1 MKKARLVKPSSDEYA
16 HNVEQSRREEPYR
29 KRHKGKPFNPVQS
42 EAPRP
47 DDPKLVA
54 LDKALAEAM
63 ARYQH
68 SLDNPSLYTAKQIRR
83 LKRKAIVCSLR
94 VKAFIE
100 ELNERKPDRKIIAF
114 FQTETARNTKS
125 DCKLPKRTGYG
136 LRAPQK
142 DNNPKRGRAV
152 LPIVNPAYVVHR
164 PDRPD
169 PSKKFERDR
178 NTMHTGYVW
187 ELPGYKKNKNGNGNG
202 RK

>member
-68 SLDNPSLYTAKQIRR
+68 SLDNPSLYTAKQTRR
-83 LKRKAIVCSLR
+83 LKRKAIVCALR

-100 ELNERKPDRKIIAF
+100 DQNERKPDRKIIAF
-114 FQTETARNTKS
+114 AKKEANRNTKS

-136 LRAPQK
+136 LRAPRK
-142 DNNPKRGRAV
+142 DDNPKRGRAV

-169 PSKKFERDR
+169 PRPKYKRDR
-178 NTMHTGYVW
+178 DIMHQGYVSQQ
-187 ELPGYKKNKNGNGNG
+187 PGYQKNKNGNGNG